1 MVLESY
7 VCGGPLDTDLS
18 NGADLADLGLWQSN
32 ELGNLLHYPYVFL
45 CQLAGLTLRVCKL
58 QVPNPQDG

>member
-7 VCGGPLDTDLS
+7 VSGGPLDTDLT
-18 NGADLADLGLWQSN
+18 NGADLTDLGLWQSK
-32 ELGNLLHYPYVFL
+32 ELGNLLHYPFVFL
-45 CQLAGLTLRVCKL
+45 CQLAGLIIRVRKL